1 MATGRAADWWR
12 RCVRETG
19 GDPTEQSELTLAQ
32 NYWFKCPDCNYDW
45 TTWLAPSIVFVSL
58 SFVTDQCPN
67 CHRKNVPAYTVE
79 P

>member
-1 MATGRAADWWR
+1 M
-12 RCVRETG
+12 RCVTG
-19 GDPTEQSELTLAQ
+19 GDPAEQSELTFAQ

-45 TTWLAPSIVFVSL
+45 ATWLAPSIVFVAL

-67 CHRKNVPAYTVE
+67 CHRRNVPAYTVE